1 VTVRGDIDDRGSLS
15 LELVIIVP
23 MLLLMLA
30 LVYAFARVAQTN
42 QTFEAGVRDAARAAT
57 QARSKPQAE
66 RVAEESLRASLGP
79 GATDCLRTLDVEIP
93 SSYQAGFIV
102 TVDARCSYGL
112 GDLGLP
118 GIPGAVPVTASFASP
133 LDPNRRV
140 DEAGP

>member
-1 VTVRGDIDDRGSLS
+1 
-15 LELVIIVP
+15 
-23 MLLLMLA
+23 MLA

-79 GATDCLRTLDVEIP
+79 GATDCLRTLDVDIP
-93 SSYQAGFIV
+93 GGYQAGYII
-102 TVDARCSYGL
+102 TVDAECSYGL